1 MLIIRWR
8 YCTRFPLFL
17 LLPQRLCSSKSLP
30 SQSRNVTF
38 RRVSPSSV
46 PKANEIFCR
55 NLKTFSLSFFC
66 ACGTFAVSFFGCP
79 KVPSLPLPLTW
90 LPSLTMAQRLE
101 ERLLRRL
108 STFGTALHQ
117 AATFGHPDVIPQL
130 LAAGADPALEDNDGY
145 TPLQTARKIRR
156 DQNVGALS
164 PLPFACIVAN
174 CSVWVLYGVIGR
186 DWVPMVAS
194 NAVGVASGAYCLGVF
209 IRFAKPP
216 AKTFATQLRL
226 LVVGFAVFVALQA
239 RLAAWRG
246 APKRTHHSSPYPL
259 DVDGETR
266 DALGLLGVGACV
278 VMFASPL
285 STLATVWRTRST
297 ASLVPAVTVASAA
310 CSVLWALY
318 GFLEGDAYVYGPNV
332 AGVVCSAAQGLLF
345 LLFGCPK
352 ASPAEDLV

>member
-1 MLIIRWR
+1 MVAPMLMHA
-8 YCTRFPLFL
+8 L
-17 LLPQRLCSSKSLP
+17 
-30 SQSRNVTF
+30 
-38 RRVSPSSV
+38 
-46 PKANEIFCR
+46 KA
-55 NLKTFSLSFFC
+55 
-66 ACGTFAVSFFGCP
+66 
-79 KVPSLPLPLTW
+79 
-90 LPSLTMAQRLE
+90 
-101 ERLLRRL
+101 
-108 STFGTALHQ
+108 
-117 AATFGHPDVIPQL
+117 AATCAA
-130 LAAGADPALEDNDGY
+130 LAIYY

-174 CSVWVLYGVIGR
+174 CTVWVLYGIIGR

-226 LVVGFAVFVALQA
+226 LVAGFAIFVALQA

-246 APKRTHHSSPYPL
+246 APKKVHHSSPYPL

-318 GFLEGDAYVYGPNV
+318 GLLEGDAYVWGPNV
-332 AGVVCSAAQGLLF
+332 AGVLCSAAQGLLF

-352 ASPAEDLV
+352 VAPAEDLV

>member
-1 MLIIRWR
+1 MVAPMLMHA
-8 YCTRFPLFL
+8 L
-17 LLPQRLCSSKSLP
+17 
-30 SQSRNVTF
+30 
-38 RRVSPSSV
+38 
-46 PKANEIFCR
+46 KA
-55 NLKTFSLSFFC
+55 
-66 ACGTFAVSFFGCP
+66 
-79 KVPSLPLPLTW
+79 
-90 LPSLTMAQRLE
+90 
-101 ERLLRRL
+101 
-108 STFGTALHQ
+108 
-117 AATFGHPDVIPQL
+117 AATCAA
-130 LAAGADPALEDNDGY
+130 LAIYY

-226 LVVGFAVFVALQA
+226 LVGGFAVFVALQA

-332 AGVVCSAAQGLLF
+332 AGVFCSAAQGLLF